1 MQQDKALR
9 ILAEHRQSLSDK
21 YGVKRIGVFPYEES
35 NSASCKCECGN
46 CCGYHPQVGVA
57 VEYMPEVKVGLFEFA
72 GLQIH
77 IQDLFGC
84 DVSLL
89 DINGQRDR
97 TFWRDD
103 AALEEIVY
111 AS

>member
-1 MQQDKALR
+1 MEQEKALK
-9 ILAEHRQSLSDK
+9 ILSQHRQSLFDK
-21 YGVKRIGVFPYEES
+21 YGIKKIGVFPWEETS
-35 NSASCKCECGN
+35 NCDCKCGN
-46 CCGYHPQVGVA
+46 CCGYHPQIGVA
-57 VEYMPEVKVGLFEFA
+57 VEYKPEVKVGLFEFA
-72 GLQIH
+72 GLQMH

-103 AALEEIVY
+103 AVLEEVVY